1 MTIPLGIDEAVDG
14 QGNLRPF
21 WGHMF
26 STLSGLGEGGIAEQ
40 ARRVNAAFDNEGD
53 RGILQ
58 SAGRQS
64 WRCDPLP
71 LPIMASEF
79 AHLTEGLA
87 QRAELLEA
95 ILRDI
100 YGKQSL
106 LADGSLPP
114 ALVYPNDGFLRA
126 CHMDRQQR
134 PGHRF
139 MDFYA
144 ADLIRGPDRVWRVIA
159 DRTASAA
166 GIAYAS
172 ENRQVLA
179 RVIPEVFRGTQ
190 MRPLR
195 PFFDVWQGAL
205 HRMGHEH
212 ATIVRFQQAQLQHQ
226 QQFQFSGLVAPAP
239 AGPGIA
245 LLTPGARSRHWFEH
259 MMLARELSCALV
271 ESGDLTAR
279 GGSVFLKTLKGLQRV
294 DVLLN
299 RTDPRLLDPLELDAA
314 RGSGVPGLMDALRTS
329 AIHISNHPG
338 AGAIEAPGLAAHL
351 PDLARRL
358 LGEPLKIPSV
368 ETVWLNN
375 AADRERIFANLAE
388 WLIRPATDRRPPA
401 IDASLLNG
409 AEKRAFLDDIAR
421 EPWRFAAS
429 RITPP
434 SVAPCVGP
442 AGMEPKPLVL
452 RIFMVFDGASWH
464 AMDGGLARV
473 VEPNTSPERISKD
486 VWVLNDE
493 GGDIF
498 GARSL
503 PVVPVAIRRTT
514 GDLPSRVADNLFW
527 LGRYVERLESSARIA
542 RATIPRLSRGTAMPH
557 EIVELAALSRILVK
571 AGLISDEAVAVAG
584 GGTSLLSALH
594 ASLREDTGSIA
605 GLIADVARLTEL
617 VRDRLT
623 GDMYGAFTSALRH
636 IRRTARSAHGNSEA
650 LSQVMVDILRFSASV
665 AGLAA
670 ENMVRGG
677 GWLFLELGRRVERAK
692 SICTQVGF
700 ALQQQPSHLEPALRL
715 VLELCDSLITYR
727 TRYLTV
733 LQAAPVLDLVL
744 ADDGNPRGLAF
755 QLASIGNLLDQ
766 IAGPGD
772 RTLSGVATDLLAG
785 VQAMVNRL
793 ADSPDQAAAAVQ
805 LPEILHRHADTIA
818 VLSDNVTRLYFAL
831 LPPIQ
836 TVGTGAEFSSL
847 AGAA

>member
-1 MTIPLGIDEAVDG
+1 MTEPAGIDEAVDG

-21 WGHMF
+21 WGRML
-26 STLSGLGEGGIAEQ
+26 STLSAIGEGGIAEQ
-40 ARRVNAAFDNEGD
+40 ARRVNAAFDSEGD

-58 SAGRQS
+58 NAGRQS

-79 AHLTEGLA
+79 NALTAGLA
-87 QRAELLEA
+87 QRAEVLEA

-114 ALVYPNDGFLRA
+114 AIVYANEGFLRA
-126 CHMDRQQR
+126 CHMDRQPH
-134 PGHRF
+134 PGHRY

-144 ADLIRGPDRVWRVIA
+144 ADLIRGPDRTWRVIA
-159 DRTASAA
+159 DRSSSAA
-166 GIAYAS
+166 GIAYAR

-190 MRPLR
+190 MRALR

-205 HRMGHEH
+205 QRLGQEH
-212 ATIVRFQQAQLQHQ
+212 ATIARFQQGLLQNQ
-226 QQFQFSGLVAPAP
+226 QQFQFAGLVAPA
-239 AGPGIA
+239 ATGPGIA
-245 LLTPGARSRHWFEH
+245 LLTPGAGSRHWFEH

-279 GGSVFLKTLKGLQRV
+279 GGAVYLKTLKGLQRV

-299 RTDPRLLDPLELDAA
+299 RADPRSIDPLELDT
-314 RGSGVPGLMDALRTS
+314 GGGVPGLMDAMRSS

-338 AGAIEAPGLAAHL
+338 AGAMEAPMLLALL

-358 LGEPLKIPSV
+358 LGESLKIPSV
-368 ETVWLNN
+368 ETVWLND
-375 AADRERIFANLAE
+375 AHDRERVFGDLAH
-388 WLIRPATDRRPPA
+388 WSIRPAMDRRPPA
-401 IDASLLNG
+401 IDASRLNEPERRALLANI
-409 AEKRAFLDDIAR
+409 DR
-421 EPWRFAAS
+421 EPWRFSAT
-429 RITPP
+429 RDTPP

-442 AGMEPKPLVL
+442 EGMEPKPLVL
-452 RIFMVFDGASWH
+452 RIYMVFDGASWH
-464 AMDGGLARV
+464 AMDGGLARI
-473 VEPNTSPERISKD
+473 VEPGASGERISKD
-486 VWVLNDE
+486 VWVLNDD
-493 GGDIF
+493 GGESS

-527 LGRYVERLESSARIA
+527 LGRYVERLEASARLA
-542 RATIPRLSRGTAMPH
+542 RATIARLSRGATMPH
-557 EIVELAALSRILVK
+557 EAVELAALSRSLVK
-571 AGLISDEAVAVAG
+571 AGLVSAETVPGVTG
-584 GGTSLLSALH
+584 GSALLL
-594 ASLREDTGSIA
+594 ALQSSLREDTGSISE
-605 GLIADVARLTEL
+605 LITSVARLTEL

-623 GDMYGAFTSALRH
+623 GDMYGAFTSALRQ
-636 IRRTARSAHGNSEA
+636 IRHTARSVHGNSAA

-677 GWLFLELGRRVERAK
+677 GWLFLELGRRMERAQ

-700 ALQQQPSHLEPALRL
+700 ALQQPPARLEPALRL

-755 QLASIGNLLDQ
+755 QLASTRTLLDQ

-772 RTLSGVATDLLAG
+772 RSLSGVAGDLLDG
-785 VQAMVNRL
+785 IQAMVTRV
-793 ADSPDQAAAAVQ
+793 AETADQATAASM
-805 LPEILHRHADTIA
+805 LPETLHRHAETIA
-818 VLSDNVTRLYFAL
+818 ALSDNVTRLYFAL
-831 LPPIQ
+831 LPPTQ
-836 TVGTGAEFSSL
+836 TVGTGEEAALL